1 MMPDTTA
8 RTLRQVA
15 EVLRGIHLWDDA
27 VELELATTSRRL
39 DLLADC
45 VEEKV
50 IDFPT
55 PIRFTPKV
63 HLVHGIE

>member
-15 EVLRGIHLWDDA
+15 EVLRGIQLWDDDI
-27 VELELATTSRRL
+27 ERELATTSRRL

-45 VEEKV
+45 VDDKV
-50 IDFPT
+50 IDFPAISRST
-55 PIRFTPKV
+55 PNLQMINGTK
-63 HLVHGIE
+63 

>member
-15 EVLRGIHLWDDA
+15 EVLRGIHLWDDTI
-27 VELELATTSRRL
+27 EHELATTSRRL
-39 DLLADC
+39 DILADC
-45 VEEKV
+45 VDDRV

-55 PIRFTPKV
+55 PVRFTPKV
-63 HLVHGIE
+63 HLVNGIE

>member
-15 EVLRGIHLWDDA
+15 EVLRGIHLWDDDI
-27 VELELATTSRRL
+27 ERELATASRRL

-45 VEEKV
+45 VDDKV
-50 IDFPT
+50 IEFPRQ
-55 PIRFTPKV
+55 PIIPANLHV
-63 HLVHGIE
+63 VNGIK